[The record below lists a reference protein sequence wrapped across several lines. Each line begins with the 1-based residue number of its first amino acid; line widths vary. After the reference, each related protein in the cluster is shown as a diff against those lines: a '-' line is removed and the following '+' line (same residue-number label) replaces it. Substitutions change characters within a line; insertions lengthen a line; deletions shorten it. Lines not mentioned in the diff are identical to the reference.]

1 MEGRRRHLNLYSYFG
16 EWGGLRI
23 WLGRMDIRSQYLFFQ
38 NGKGEGLGNHSL

>member
-23 WLGRMDIRSQYLFFQ
+23 WLGRMDIVEDTEYLFT
-38 NGKGEGLGNHSL
+38 G